1 MQTTKKI
8 APISFTK
15 EDLEAVLNKVR
26 ATAPKAIVEEKKEE
40 GIVSP
45 YVENLDS
52 IKDEKL
58 SDIVLQNNEGEIRTG
73 KIEIAKLPKENTGAD
88 LGAGI
93 KIEINNSK
101 LQGILLARD
110 GDYVFRAMQSRMF
123 VLAKVGEL
131 YVPFYISSSGTSGK
145 TEGKWYPFFGYT
157 GSWVV
162 KGEVKENGEMEYS
175 SKISEV
181 QDLLNENFKIPVKYI
196 DLDGEIGIGDK
207 YLNDKK
213 KDEKGN
219 YIVALNPKRKVIFDI
234 KNAVKYKSW
243 FLENK
248 SKELS
253 GLEEESNEIAWVQ
266 EKTGLYPTKVFND
279 GNGSADN
286 WIASIVSLV
295 EGGKKNTEP
304 VKKEDPAQVLSSE
317 NKTEPVIEKTVVDSS
332 LDDMTFQ
339 NKVDYIGRQIWSE
352 QIKVPLPEFEVIILE
367 SEEEKKQLTLIQS
380 WDLEILIK
388 EMEEMVANKTEE
400 AVKIG
405 IDLLQRDIQKLKDF
419 REKREAIKTA
429 YELKQVEM
437 YPNVP
442 ENFLTMTLEEKK
454 ADIERRRREKIES
467 LPSEVSY
474 VASNINALKRDIQ
487 VGSNTST
494 KKTEEMSDPEKL
506 EYLFTNSEEFI
517 ADAIKE
523 GNYAEPKVKSLEKE
537 LEIVKEINV
546 RYGAELTALE
556 NKELGEKTDPLTQK
570 LNAIVRKRGISGMRF
585 GYEYTDFISSG
596 LEYPD
601 LTKELQEEQE
611 KVLSVIREEHQTE
624 LSRKIAENEKIQK
637 NAKGKKVE
645 SVINEG
651 GESFNGIEKTEDKHS
666 IFNITKNNEVEI
678 RDEQRAMASINNIL
692 PSLYN
697 WDEYPDKNS
706 KIVVVKKPRV
716 VLNTKGEA
724 SVTEKGKIVFINKI

>member
-1 MQTTKKI
+1 
-8 APISFTK
+8 
-15 EDLEAVLNKVR
+15 
-26 ATAPKAIVEEKKEE
+26 
-40 GIVSP
+40 
-45 YVENLDS
+45 
-52 IKDEKL
+52 
-58 SDIVLQNNEGEIRTG
+58 
-73 KIEIAKLPKENTGAD
+73 
-88 LGAGI
+88 
-93 KIEINNSK
+93 
-101 LQGILLARD
+101 
-110 GDYVFRAMQSRMF
+110 
-123 VLAKVGEL
+123 
-131 YVPFYISSSGTSGK
+131 
-145 TEGKWYPFFGYT
+145 
-157 GSWVV
+157 
-162 KGEVKENGEMEYS
+162 
-175 SKISEV
+175 
-181 QDLLNENFKIPVKYI
+181 
-196 DLDGEIGIGDK
+196 
-207 YLNDKK
+207 
-213 KDEKGN
+213 
-219 YIVALNPKRKVIFDI
+219 
-234 KNAVKYKSW
+234 
-243 FLENK
+243 
-248 SKELS
+248 
-253 GLEEESNEIAWVQ
+253 
-266 EKTGLYPTKVFND
+266 
-279 GNGSADN
+279 
-286 WIASIVSLV
+286 
-295 EGGKKNTEP
+295 
-304 VKKEDPAQVLSSE
+304 
-317 NKTEPVIEKTVVDSS
+317 
-332 LDDMTFQ
+332 
-339 NKVDYIGRQIWSE
+339 
-352 QIKVPLPEFEVIILE
+352 
-367 SEEEKKQLTLIQS
+367 
-380 WDLEILIK
+380 
-388 EMEEMVANKTEE
+388 
-400 AVKIG
+400 
-405 IDLLQRDIQKLKDF
+405 LQRDIQKLKDF